1 MNGINFQGQVFLA
14 GSTKNLSPK
23 KEIKEI
29 KKFAEKN
36 DCDVMVYNRD
46 HYMSGAGIYEAFLV
60 KEDKHTGQ
68 NLVVKKTFNFK
79 FPVL

>member
-1 MNGINFQGQVFLA
+1 
-14 GSTKNLSPK
+14 
-23 KEIKEI
+23 
-29 KKFAEKN
+29 
-36 DCDVMVYNRD
+36 
-46 HYMSGAGIYEAFLV
+46 MSGAGIYEAFLV

>member
-1 MNGINFQGQVFLA
+1 MVLILKDKYFLQA
-14 GSTKNLSPK
+14 AQKNLSPK
-23 KEIKEI
+23 NEVKEI

-46 HYMSGAGIYEAFLV
+46 YYMNGAGIYEAFLV

-68 NLVVKKTFNFK
+68 NLVVEKTFNFK